1 MKLKRLI
8 CYSLCLAI
16 TQTLS
21 GCNLLTILW
30 NSEQISDYGESVF
43 RQQNSISN
51 KIMMLEETELPA
63 EQTYLLQQAEIQ
75 IRHDCR
81 LLNDYASAEMEHRPT
96 NLWFRKR
103 VKDSLRD
110 CERSIEKAQALLK
123 QFELD

>member
-1 MKLKRLI
+1 
-8 CYSLCLAI
+8 
-16 TQTLS
+16 
-21 GCNLLTILW
+21 
-30 NSEQISDYGESVF
+30 
-43 RQQNSISN
+43 
-51 KIMMLEETELPA
+51 
-63 EQTYLLQQAEIQ
+63 
-75 IRHDCR
+75 